1 MQVRSSSV
9 KVQNLVSAF
18 AGVPAL
24 ASIAKEWIRRILGLS
39 SAGAQW
45 RCHCV
50 AATDVAVFP
59 CQKRTEVGIFIVSI
73 ATFEGLMV
81 IQSVQPM
88 TIFADLKLIPL
99 FVY

>member
-24 ASIAKEWIRRILGLS
+24 ASIAKEWIRRILDLS

-50 AATDVAVFP
+50 AATDAAAFP
-59 CQKRTEVGIFIVSI
+59 YQKRTWIGISIVPI
-73 ATFEGLMV
+73 ATFEV
-81 IQSVQPM
+81 
-88 TIFADLKLIPL
+88 
-99 FVY
+99 